1 MDVVEY
7 GFDTS
12 PAHATTRD
20 SFIPLFSGQPADY
33 KEWRK
38 RIHVYYR
45 KMGSTKR
52 HGEAVLKISSAVFKV
67 RLGDLWK
74 PSTLMTARKPL
85 PLTPSSSSWMATSNT
100 IPECSWPVTLMATLD
115 FRGSLGDHAELHKK
129 LEKHGVSLPTAV
141 RLALASEMWPHE
153 RTTATCHPEG
163 TAT

>member
-1 MDVVEY
+1 MVELYVLTNLKGIDQLTYLDFTLDVVEH

-85 PLTPSSSSWMATSNT
+85 PLTPSSSSWIFEYDTRVQLAS
-100 IPECSWPVTLMATLD
+100 D
-115 FRGSLGDHAELHKK
+115 FDGYFGLQRK
-129 LEKHGVSLPTAV
+129 LERPCGA
-141 RLALASEMWPHE
+141 AQEAGEAW
-153 RTTATCHPEG
+153 C
-163 TAT
+163 